1 MKQDIS
7 TFFNKDYLQYAM
19 YDSYRACACYIDGCK
34 PTARKVIHTMS
45 KFNINSKTKVTQ
57 LAAKCAEATG
67 YLHGEGSMCGVI
79 VNLAQNYVGSNNI
92 NLLDPNGS
100 FGSRFIQEAAAP
112 RYIFTQKSKY
122 FDKLINKDDF
132 DILPKQFFEGQEIEP
147 KFFVPI
153 IPLLLVNG
161 SEGIGN
167 GYAQKILPR
176 DPKDLINFIKEV
188 LKTGKY
194 TTKLNPAFK
203 GYKGKVKVTSDG
215 KVKIYGKLEKLN
227 LSTLRITEIPPN
239 YDLDAYTKILAE
251 LRENHII
258 KNFKDYSDN
267 DEFKFDIQIDRET
280 GAKTE
285 EELCEILK
293 LVKNLTE
300 NFTCIDENNKIR
312 EFANVYELMIAY
324 IKIRLE
330 YYKKRREYL
339 LTQLND
345 DLKLL
350 MNRVLFIKG
359 ILDDKIV
366 INKKSKANIEEQI
379 IKQNIDKIEDSFDYL
394 LNMPI
399 YSLTKEKIEELINK
413 AKNKKEQIKDLT
425 SKTAR
430 DLWLED
436 LKVINE

>member
-7 TFFNKDYLQYAM
+7 AFFKEDYLQYAM
-19 YDSYRACACYIDGCK
+19 YDSYRACASYIDGCK
-34 PTARKVIHTMS
+34 PTARKVVHTVS
-45 KFNINSKTKVTQ
+45 KFNINSKIKVSQ
-57 LAAKCAEATG
+57 LAPKCAETTA
-67 YLHGEGSMCGVI
+67 YLHGEPSMCGVI
-79 VNLAQNYVGSNNI
+79 VNLAQDYVGSNNM
-92 NLLDPNGS
+92 NLLEPNGS
-100 FGSRFIQEAAAP
+100 FGSRFIQQAAAS

-122 FDKLINKDDF
+122 FDRVINKDDF

-176 DPKDLINFIKEV
+176 DSKDIINFIKEV

-194 TTKLNPAFK
+194 TTKLNPSFK
-203 GYKGKVKVTSDG
+203 GYKGKVKVSADG
-215 KVKIYGKLEKLN
+215 KVRIYGKLEKIN
-227 LSTLRITEIPPN
+227 TTTIRIYEVPPN
-239 YDLDAYTKILAE
+239 YDLDSYIKVLAE

-267 DEFKFDIQIDRET
+267 DEFKFDIQVDRET
-280 GAKTE
+280 GAKSE
-285 EELCEILK
+285 EELYDMLK
-293 LVKNLTE
+293 LIKNLTE
-300 NFTCIDENNKIR
+300 NFTCIDETNKIR

-324 IKIRLE
+324 IKIRLQ
-330 YYKKRREYL
+330 YYKLRRDYL
-339 LTQLND
+339 LEQLNA

-350 MNRVLFIKG
+350 LNRVMFIKA

-366 INKKSKANIEEQI
+366 VNKKSKEYIEEQLV
-379 IKQNIDKIEDSFDYL
+379 KHEFMKIDDCFDYL

-430 DLWLED
+430 DLWLDD
-436 LKVINE
+436 LKVLE